1 MTGPGGV
8 DTETKRRIEQMR
20 AAYDRLRTERI
31 RAESEVERL
40 RRELD
45 EAREAARATF
55 GTDNEED
62 IAVLIDAA
70 RAHNAK
76 LVGEFE
82 ALLREIDSRL
92 AAPEEER

>member
-55 GTDNEED
+55 GTDSEED
-62 IAVLIDAA
+62 IAVLIDTA

>member
-1 MTGPGGV
+1 MTGLVGA

-55 GTDNEED
+55 GTDSEED

>member
-1 MTGPGGV
+1 MTGPVGA
-8 DTETKRRIEQMR
+8 DTETKRRIEQIR

-55 GTDNEED
+55 GTDSEED